1 MEKIWKFLP
10 ENPSLGWLVV
20 LGLSLFGI
28 YSILTI
34 PRESSPEIQVPVAI
48 ITTVLPGASPEDI
61 ELLITNKIERAVK
74 DVAGIK
80 KLTSSSRESVSSVT
94 VEFEASA
101 DVTESIQKT
110 KDAVDRAKPDLPESA
125 QDPLVTDVNF
135 ADQPIMIAAIS
146 SDLSPLVFKE
156 KLKEVQDAIENI
168 AGVSRAEVSG
178 IPERQVTVVARP
190 EALALYNL
198 SLTDV
203 TRAIASA
210 NAEIPAGAIRTNT
223 IAYTLS
229 LESTLGNGTD
239 VARVPVPTP
248 SGAVV
253 YVGDLALVSDGFAE
267 RASIARL
274 STDGTPATQAAT
286 LTVYKQRGADIT
298 KITENLRAYFASL
311 EEGETGSAGDSENAG
326 TIRTEITFDA
336 GENILKDLRE
346 LTQVGIESI
355 ILVVLV
361 LLLFLGPKESLVA
374 ALSIPLTLIIGF
386 IGLDLS
392 GNTINFISLFSL
404 ILGIGIVVDAA
415 IVITEAIHTNV
426 QQELSMREAIG
437 KAIHEFYVPLTMGTL
452 TTVAAFVPLFTISGI
467 TGEFISG
474 IPFTVNAL
482 LVASIFVALAITP
495 LIASRVLKKT
505 KSEDKLSLESGAL
518 QETFQERVSS
528 RTADIYRMLLVWLL
542 DSRTRKRRFVYG
554 LISAFFI
561 TLLFPVVGL
570 VNVAFFP
577 PGDAEFVV
585 VEIEMPEGTALGTTD
600 LAARAVEEVLYSDP
614 RIASFTTVVGG
625 QSAFGNSPTSG
636 TRFANITANLKKER
650 EETSLEILEDLR
662 EQFSAFNTFTIRAS
676 QPDQGPPAGAP
687 VVITFSGD
695 DLGELA
701 RASQSAKRILESIE
715 GTVSVRS
722 SEEDA
727 PVKLVLEVDRAKA
740 AAFGL
745 SAFDIAGILRSSVV
759 GATATTI
766 EQGGDAVDVTVKLAI
781 NPAFNTLEETNE
793 TTLDALRELS
803 VATPKGAVPLG
814 TFLTTKLGASQEVV
828 RHEDRERIATVSAEL
843 REGANAREISA
854 AFEARAEK
862 ELTLPEGVSLKIG
875 GENEDVDQSF
885 KDMFRALLLALVLI
899 LIVLVIEF
907 RSYLHA
913 SFILL
918 AVPLTLTGIM
928 IGLAVFRQAISFP
941 SMLGFVALA
950 GIVVNHVI
958 VLVDIFNR
966 YRVEHPEMPLRSV
979 VIEGSVKRLRPV
991 LLTTLTT
998 AIGVVPLMFVSDLWR
1013 PIAIAILFGLM
1024 YAVFITLALIPAL
1037 YLKWPGEVK

>member
-1 MEKIWKFLP
+1 M
-10 ENPSLGWLVV
+10 
-20 LGLSLFGI
+20 
-28 YSILTI
+28 
-34 PRESSPEIQVPVAI
+34 R
-48 ITTVLPGASPEDI
+48 
-61 ELLITNKIERAVK
+61 
-74 DVAGIK
+74 
-80 KLTSSSRESVSSVT
+80 
-94 VEFEASA
+94 
-101 DVTESIQKT
+101 
-110 KDAVDRAKPDLPESA
+110 
-125 QDPLVTDVNF
+125 
-135 ADQPIMIAAIS
+135 
-146 SDLSPLVFKE
+146 
-156 KLKEVQDAIENI
+156 
-168 AGVSRAEVSG
+168 
-178 IPERQVTVVARP
+178 
-190 EALALYNL
+190 
-198 SLTDV
+198 
-203 TRAIASA
+203 
-210 NAEIPAGAIRTNT
+210 
-223 IAYTLS
+223 
-229 LESTLGNGTD
+229 
-239 VARVPVPTP
+239 TP
-248 SGAVV
+248 SGAIV

-267 RASIARL
+267 RSSIARL

-298 KITENLRAYFASL
+298 KITENLRIYLASL
-311 EEGETGSAGDSENAG
+311 EGGETGNTGDAENAG
-326 TIRTEITFDA
+326 TLRTEITFDA

-415 IVITEAIHTNV
+415 IVVTEAIHSNV
-426 QQELSMREAIG
+426 QSGLSMQEAIG
-437 KAIHEFYVPLTMGTL
+437 KAIHEFHVPLTMGTL

-495 LIASRVLKKT
+495 LIASRVLRKT
-505 KSEDKLSLESGAL
+505 EPEGELPPGSGTP
-518 QETFQERVSS
+518 QETKTFQERVSA
-528 RTADIYRMLLVWLL
+528 RTADIYRRLLVWLL
-542 DSRTRKRRFVYG
+542 DSRTRKRRFVFG
-554 LISAFFI
+554 LMGAFFI

-585 VEIEMPEGTALGTTD
+585 VEIEMPEGAALGTTD
-600 LAARAVEEVLYSDP
+600 LATRAVEEILYSDS

-636 TRFANITANLKKER
+636 SRFANITANLKKER

-662 EQFSAFNTFTIRAS
+662 KQFSAFNTFTIRAS

-701 RASQSAKRILESIE
+701 RASLDAKRILESIE
-715 GTVSVRS
+715 GTASVRS

-727 PVKLVLEVDRAKA
+727 PVKLVLDVDRAKA

-793 TTLDALRELS
+793 TTLDALGELS
-803 VATPKGAVPLG
+803 VLTPKGAVPLS
-814 TFLTTKLGASQEVV
+814 TFLTTKLGASREVV

-854 AFEARAEK
+854 TFEARAEK

-913 SFILL
+913 NFILL
-918 AVPLTLTGIM
+918 SVPLTLTGIM
-928 IGLAVFRQAISFP
+928 VGLAVFRQAISFP

-1013 PIAIAILFGLM
+1013 PIATAILFGLM